1 MTSVDLFAGVD
12 RAIFAASFA
21 QRLRNAKVDVAFT
34 AIEHC
39 SRALEAVGPL
49 TRHDLYWLCRISYV
63 TRRSQLEDFD
73 RVFDAVFEPETG
85 RVPTNRRGQQT
96 ADQSGEDERLVPL
109 RRPNED
115 LASAAASVPWATLP
129 SITLESPADDND
141 DEFLD
146 DESTIPEL
154 RPSGLAVKMDRSF
167 DKLDEAELQ
176 RVGELLESAVPKW
189 PQRRSRRRQ
198 TTHSRGPIEMRRSFR
213 RAMRTG
219 GDVVTMV
226 HTEPRRRARR
236 VVVLLD
242 VSGSMESYSKAY
254 LHLVRPLAINHRAEI
269 FAFAT
274 DLTRITASVRERS
287 PAEAIEQVTSAVDD
301 RFAGTRVA
309 TSLRTLLHHRTWS
322 TSVRGAV
329 VVICSDGWDSD
340 EPDLLERNMCRLSL
354 LAHRV
359 IWVNP
364 RVAAQDF
371 EPRTAGMAAALPY
384 CDEFLAGNTGNA
396 MSDVIDAIVNS

>member
-1 MTSVDLFAGVD
+1 MTSADLFAGVD

-39 SRALEAVGPL
+39 SQALEAVGPL
-49 TRHDLYWLCRISYV
+49 TLDDLYWLCRISFV
-63 TRRSQLEDFD
+63 TRRNQLENFD
-73 RVFDAVFEPETG
+73 RVFDAIFEPETG
-85 RVPTNRRGQQT
+85 RVSTNRRGQQS

-109 RRPNED
+109 HRPDDE
-115 LASAAASVPWATLP
+115 LAGATASVPWATLP
-129 SITLESPADDND
+129 SITLEPPAG
-141 DEFLD
+141 DEDEWLD
-146 DESTIPEL
+146 DESTVPEL
-154 RPSGLAVKMDRSF
+154 RPSGLAVEMGRPF
-167 DKLDEAELQ
+167 ALLDEGELQ
-176 RVGELLESAVPKW
+176 RVGELLESAIPRW
-189 PQRRSRRRQ
+189 PQRRSRRRKA
-198 TTHSRGPIEMRRSFR
+198 THSRGPIEMRRSFR

-226 HTEPRRRARR
+226 HTEPRRRPRR

-242 VSGSMESYSKAY
+242 VSGSMESYSRAY
-254 LHLVRPLAINHRAEI
+254 LHLVRPLAINHHAEI

-274 DLTRITASVRERS
+274 DLTRITQSVRQRS
-287 PAEAIEQVTSAVDD
+287 PAEAIEQVTSAVGD

-340 EPDLLERNMCRLSL
+340 EPELLERSMCRLSL

-359 IWVNP
+359 VWVNP
-364 RVAAQDF
+364 RVAAKGF
-371 EPRTAGMAAALPY
+371 EPRTGGMAAALPF

-396 MSDVIDAIVNS
+396 MSDVIDAIVNA